1 MQRAL
6 QAMDTLELLREDTI
20 SGSARGQLLSWPG
33 WGSLAPAFNDTATG
47 VWASIA
53 DRLETLLTP
62 EEHESAASQV
72 DTSFFSSR
80 LVIDSVY
87 ALLRQAGFTG
97 GRVLEPGCG
106 SGRFMSAA
114 PKDWTIDFT
123 GVEIDPVSARI
134 AKAANPTANIITA
147 PLQDTTFLS
156 GSFDAAVGN
165 VPFSNSNIFDP
176 AYGSARIHTYF
187 LRRALDAVRPG
198 GYVIMV
204 TSRHTMDNDHGLTDV
219 LEGADA
225 RLAAAVRL
233 PAGTFGDA
241 GTDVVADILAF
252 RKNHPQTANVGWDDD
267 AENAHRY
274 GEPDP
279 RLRVT
284 DSLKPGTYTPA
295 QYVNAYWAKHPAHIG
310 GQHKLTSFFKSP
322 ITVVSDDIPADVT
335 RAVEAAA
342 GALAPMTDAPADT
355 LAPLDVVTDDEDGRK
370 EGSFHII
377 DGALHVI
384 AGGQPVPI
392 KDNKELRALVALR
405 DAAVTLVET
414 EARPHA
420 TDAELAVPRAAAHD
434 LYQAYVQQFGPLNRG
449 TLVEGKPDAESGDPT
464 YTWRRPRLGGF
475 RQDPDYV
482 TVMALEEFDQETGA
496 AAPAPILL
504 RRVNHTQTRIEHVET
519 AQEALAVSLGE
530 TGTVKLTRIAALLG
544 LPGTTQALDALG
556 DLVYLDHGVPVA
568 ASAYLSGNV
577 RERLAD
583 ARRQAAT
590 DPAYERN
597 VAALEQVLPAPLG
610 VEDVKVK
617 LGVPW
622 IPASD
627 IADFAKAELG
637 CTWPQITYTAAAAMW
652 EADGSMPQN
661 ALAQYG
667 TGRVHTMRI
676 LEHALN
682 GTSPIVM
689 DEVRRG
695 DKTVRVRNNEETI
708 AAEDKLRAMNDRFAV
723 WVWEDGER
731 AVRLLAE
738 YNRRFNSHVVR
749 PLDGSYLTFPG
760 LNDTITPWAHQRNAV
775 DLIVSN
781 ERSLVAHPVGAGK
794 TKSMILAALTLRRFG
809 LAKKPLITVPK
820 HLLEQIVREAQQAYP
835 TARFLIA
842 GEDDLRG
849 DNRRLFAARAATGD
863 WDAVVMTHQAFTS
876 LPVSPEAEARWVQ
889 QQKMELREA
898 MDRDDSVSRGAKA
911 VAKALRNLDAR
922 LSQLRHGVQDDT
934 GVLFEHLGVDYI
946 MIDEVHLFRRLATNT
961 KSRDNGFG
969 SGSSK
974 RAADL
979 LLKIETLAN
988 RHPGKPIVAGFT
1000 GTPWV
1005 NSLAET
1011 WTWLRYFAPALL
1023 DAAGVLPFDPWVA
1036 TFVNYETSIEVAPD
1050 GSGFR
1055 MKRRPVGVKNLPEL
1069 KTMIGQVADIM
1080 SASDLD
1086 LIVPTANIVQRVV
1099 EPSEG
1104 QAEYVRGLATRADDI
1119 HNGMKEQRTT
1129 ARGTT
1134 VDDNML
1140 MVCNDGRKAAIDPH
1154 LVGLTED
1161 STKLAD
1167 AADCIAA
1174 EYRAGRTRT
1183 YGTTVA
1189 GAFQLVLLDWG
1200 TPHPGDAS
1208 VYGRLR
1214 ALLVRRGIPADQIR
1228 FIHDAATDKARDA
1241 LFRACRDGSVAV
1253 LFGSTSKVGM
1263 GTNIQTRLSALHHI
1277 DAPWTPAEVIQ
1288 REGRGIR
1295 PKNLNEQVN
1304 IYRYVTEGSFDAFTW
1319 ATITRKQQ
1327 AFEALY
1333 DTSSTVREVEDIS
1346 EVALGYAEMKALA
1359 AGNPLLLEQASI
1371 SSEVRRLQVLRA
1383 VHMQNVNRERAYA
1396 KQETATAT
1404 AAATEADRLRKALA
1418 ALADEQPND
1427 RQSVGAVAT
1436 RAHQRDTASN
1446 WKREPWRGLTL
1457 VVTDGGAYFAGQK
1470 KRIVVEVRT
1479 GYQTLHSIELPAKIR
1494 RQGAAKV
1501 AEVISEELTIWA
1513 GNLPTVISRLDETV
1527 TRARQ
1532 QAANAT
1538 LRANSA
1544 TFDQQA
1550 ELDQAQQQLDRVNLS
1565 IAAAA
1570 VEDAEELEQRR
1581 AA

>member
-1 MQRAL
+1 
-6 QAMDTLELLREDTI
+6 MDTLELLSEEPI

-33 WGSLAPAFNDTATG
+33 WGALAPAFNDTATG
-47 VWASIA
+47 VWADIA

-62 EEHESAASQV
+62 DEHESAASQV

-97 GRVLEPGCG
+97 GRILEPGCG

-114 PKDWTIDFT
+114 PKDWTVEFT

-147 PLQDTTFLS
+147 PMQDTTFLS
-156 GSFDAAVGN
+156 SSFDAAVGN
-165 VPFSNSNIFDP
+165 VPFSDSNVFDP
-176 AYGSARIHTYF
+176 AYGTARIHTYF

-198 GYVIMV
+198 GYVVMV
-204 TSRHTMDNDHGLTDV
+204 TSRHTMDSANGLGDV
-219 LEGADA
+219 LEDADA
-225 RLAAAVRL
+225 HLTAAVRL

-252 RKNHPQTANVGWDDD
+252 RKNHPQTVNPGWDND
-267 AENAHRY
+267 AENTQRA
-274 GEPDP
+274 GESDP

-284 DSLKPGTYTPA
+284 DSVKPGTYTPT
-295 QYVNAYWAKHPAHIG
+295 QYVNAYWAKHPSHIG
-310 GQHKLTSFFKSP
+310 GQHKLTTFFKSP
-322 ITVVSDDIPADVT
+322 VTVVSDNIPADVT
-335 RAVEAAA
+335 RAVAAA
-342 GALAPMTDAPADT
+342 GTTLVPMTDAPSDE
-355 LAPLDVVTDDEDGRK
+355 LAPLDVITDDEEGRK

-384 AGGQPVPI
+384 TGGQPAPV
-392 KDNKELRALVALR
+392 KENAELRALIALR

-420 TDAELAVPRAAAHD
+420 TDAELAVPRATAHD
-434 LYQAYVQQFGPLNRG
+434 LYQTYVQKFGPLNRG

-504 RRVNHTQTRIEHVET
+504 RRVNHVQTRIEHVET

-530 TGTVKLTRIAALLG
+530 TGTVKLSRIAALLG
-544 LPGTTQALDALG
+544 LPGTTAALDALG

-568 ASAYLSGNV
+568 AATYLSGNV

-590 DPAYERN
+590 DPTYERN
-597 VAALEQVLPAPLG
+597 VTALEQVLPAPLG
-610 VEDVKVK
+610 AQDVKVK

-622 IPASD
+622 IPESD
-627 IADFAKAELG
+627 IEQFAKDELE
-637 CTWPQITYTAAAAMW
+637 CHWPTIKYTAAAAIW
-652 EADGSMPQN
+652 EADGSMSSN
-661 ALAQYG
+661 ALAKYG
-667 TGRVHTMRI
+667 TARVHTMKI

-682 GTSPIVM
+682 GTSPVVM
-689 DEVRRG
+689 DDVYRG
-695 DKTVRVRNNEETI
+695 DKKVRIRNNEETI
-708 AAEDKLRAMNDRFAV
+708 AAEDKLRTMNDRFAV

-738 YNRRFNSHVVR
+738 YNRRFNSHVIR

-760 LNDTITPWAHQRNAV
+760 LNDAITPWAHQRNAV
-775 DLIVSN
+775 DLIVSTD
-781 ERSLVAHPVGAGK
+781 RALVAHPVGAGK

-863 WDAVVMTHQAFTS
+863 WDAIVMTHQAFTS
-876 LPVSPEAEARWVQ
+876 LPVSPEAEARWVE

-898 MDRDDSVSRGAKA
+898 MDRDDQHSRGAKA
-911 VAKALRNLDAR
+911 VAKALRNLQAR
-922 LSQLRHGVQDDT
+922 LQQLRYGVQDDT

-946 MIDEVHLFRRLATNT
+946 MVDEVHLFRRLATNT

-974 RAADL
+974 RASDL
-979 LLKIETLAN
+979 LLKIETLAH
-988 RHPGKPIVAGFT
+988 RHPGKPVVAGFT

-1011 WTWLRYFAPALL
+1011 WTWLRYFAPTLL
-1023 DAAGVLPFDPWVA
+1023 DGAGVLPFDPWVA

-1069 KTMIGQVADIM
+1069 RTMIGQVADIM
-1080 SASDLD
+1080 SAADLN
-1086 LIVPTANIVQRVV
+1086 LVVPTANIVQRVV
-1099 EPSEG
+1099 APSDG
-1104 QAEYVRGLATRADDI
+1104 QAEYVRGLAERADDI
-1119 HNGMKEQRTT
+1119 HNGMKEQRVN
-1129 ARGTT
+1129 ARGIS
-1134 VDDNML
+1134 VEDNML

-1154 LVGLTED
+1154 LVGLDED
-1161 STKLAD
+1161 STKLAE
-1167 AADCIAA
+1167 AADCITA
-1174 EYRAGRTRT
+1174 EYRKGLTRT
-1183 YGTTVA
+1183 FGTATA
-1189 GAFQLVLLDWG
+1189 GVFQLVLLDWG
-1200 TPHPGDAS
+1200 TPHPGDQS

-1214 ALLVRRGIPADQIR
+1214 SLLVRRGVPADQIR
-1228 FIHDAATDKARDA
+1228 FVHDAASDKARDA

-1263 GTNIQTRLSALHHI
+1263 GTNIQTRLAALHHI

-1295 PKNLNEQVN
+1295 PKNLNDQVN
-1304 IYRYVTEGSFDAFTW
+1304 IYRYVTEGSFDAFIW
-1319 ATITRKQQ
+1319 STITRKQQ

-1333 DTSSTVREVEDIS
+1333 DTSATVREVEDIS

-1371 SSEVRRLQVLRA
+1371 SSELRRLQVLRA
-1383 VHMQNVNRERAYA
+1383 VHLQNVNRERAYA
-1396 KQETATAT
+1396 KQETAI
-1404 AAATEADRLRKALA
+1404 AAAAQADADRLRA
-1418 ALADEQPND
+1418 ALARLTDATPADQ
-1427 RQSVGAVAT
+1427 QSIGAAAS
-1436 RAHQRDTASN
+1436 RAHQRDTASA
-1446 WKREPWRGLTL
+1446 WKREPWRGLDL
-1457 VVTDGGAYFAGQK
+1457 VVTDGGAYFAGAK
-1470 KRIVVEVRT
+1470 KRIVVEVRAS
-1479 GYQTLHSIELPAKIR
+1479 YRALHSLELPVKIR
-1494 RQGAAKV
+1494 RQGAAAI
-1501 AEVISEELTIWA
+1501 AEAITAELTSWA
-1513 GNLPTVISRLDETV
+1513 DALPATISRYE
-1527 TRARQ
+1527 
-1532 QAANAT
+1532 QAAIRAQEQAASAT
-1538 LRANSA
+1538 LRADSA
-1544 TFDQQA
+1544 TFDQQV
-1550 ELDQAQQQLDRVNLS
+1550 ELDQTQQRLDKVNLS

-1570 VEDAEELEQRR
+1570 AEDAEELEQRR

>member
-1 MQRAL
+1 M
-6 QAMDTLELLREDTI
+6 
-20 SGSARGQLLSWPG
+20 
-33 WGSLAPAFNDTATG
+33 
-47 VWASIA
+47 
-53 DRLETLLTP
+53 
-62 EEHESAASQV
+62 
-72 DTSFFSSR
+72 SS
-80 LVIDSVY
+80 
-87 ALLRQAGFTG
+87 
-97 GRVLEPGCG
+97 
-106 SGRFMSAA
+106 
-114 PKDWTIDFT
+114 
-123 GVEIDPVSARI
+123 
-134 AKAANPTANIITA
+134 
-147 PLQDTTFLS
+147 
-156 GSFDAAVGN
+156 
-165 VPFSNSNIFDP
+165 
-176 AYGSARIHTYF
+176 
-187 LRRALDAVRPG
+187 
-198 GYVIMV
+198 
-204 TSRHTMDNDHGLTDV
+204 
-219 LEGADA
+219 
-225 RLAAAVRL
+225 
-233 PAGTFGDA
+233 
-241 GTDVVADILAF
+241 
-252 RKNHPQTANVGWDDD
+252 
-267 AENAHRY
+267 
-274 GEPDP
+274 
-279 RLRVT
+279 
-284 DSLKPGTYTPA
+284 
-295 QYVNAYWAKHPAHIG
+295 
-310 GQHKLTSFFKSP
+310 
-322 ITVVSDDIPADVT
+322 
-335 RAVEAAA
+335 
-342 GALAPMTDAPADT
+342 
-355 LAPLDVVTDDEDGRK
+355 
-370 EGSFHII
+370 
-377 DGALHVI
+377 
-384 AGGQPVPI
+384 
-392 KDNKELRALVALR
+392 
-405 DAAVTLVET
+405 
-414 EARPHA
+414 
-420 TDAELAVPRAAAHD
+420 
-434 LYQAYVQQFGPLNRG
+434 
-449 TLVEGKPDAESGDPT
+449 
-464 YTWRRPRLGGF
+464 
-475 RQDPDYV
+475 
-482 TVMALEEFDQETGA
+482 
-496 AAPAPILL
+496 
-504 RRVNHTQTRIEHVET
+504 
-519 AQEALAVSLGE
+519 
-530 TGTVKLTRIAALLG
+530 
-544 LPGTTQALDALG
+544 
-556 DLVYLDHGVPVA
+556 
-568 ASAYLSGNV
+568 
-577 RERLAD
+577 
-583 ARRQAAT
+583 
-590 DPAYERN
+590 
-597 VAALEQVLPAPLG
+597 
-610 VEDVKVK
+610 
-617 LGVPW
+617 
-622 IPASD
+622 
-627 IADFAKAELG
+627 
-637 CTWPQITYTAAAAMW
+637 
-652 EADGSMPQN
+652 N
-661 ALAQYG
+661 ALSKYG
-667 TGRVHTMRI
+667 TARVHTMKI

-708 AAEDKLRAMNDRFAV
+708 AAEDKLRSMNDRFAV

-760 LNDTITPWAHQRNAV
+760 LNDAITPWGHQRNAV
-775 DLIVSN
+775 DLIVST
-781 ERSLVAHPVGAGK
+781 ERALVAHPVGAGK

-849 DNRRLFAARAATGD
+849 DSRRLFAARAATGD
-863 WDAVVMTHQAFTS
+863 WDAIVMTHQAFTS
-876 LPVSPEAEARWVQ
+876 LPVSPEAESRWVQ

-922 LSQLRHGVQDDT
+922 LNQLRYGVQDDT

-946 MIDEVHLFRRLATNT
+946 MVDEVHLFRRLATNT

-974 RAADL
+974 RASDL
-979 LLKIETLAN
+979 LLKIETLAH

-1011 WTWLRYFAPALL
+1011 WTWLRYFAPTLL
-1023 DAAGVLPFDPWVA
+1023 NAAGVLPFDPWVG

-1086 LIVPTANIVQRVV
+1086 LVVPTANIVQRVV
-1099 EPSEG
+1099 QPSNG
-1104 QAEYVRGLATRADDI
+1104 QAEYVRGLAARADDI

-1140 MVCNDGRKAAIDPH
+1140 LVCNDGRKAAIDPH
-1154 LVGLTED
+1154 LVGLDED

-1174 EYRAGRTRT
+1174 EYRTGLTRT

-1214 ALLVRRGIPADQIR
+1214 ALLVRRGVPADQIR

-1263 GTNIQTRLSALHHI
+1263 GTNIQTRLAALHHI

-1319 ATITRKQQ
+1319 NVIARKQQ

-1383 VHMQNVNRERAYA
+1383 VHLQNVNRERAYA
-1396 KQETATAT
+1396 KQETAKAN
-1404 AAATEADRLRKALA
+1404 TEKADADRLREALA
-1418 ALADEQPND
+1418 ALTDETVADQ
-1427 RQSVGAVAT
+1427 QSIGAVAT

-1446 WKREPWRGLTL
+1446 WRREPWRGLTL
-1457 VVTDGGAYFAGQK
+1457 VVTDGGAYFAGPK
-1470 KRIVVEVRT
+1470 KRIVVEVRA
-1479 GYQTLHSIELPAKIR
+1479 GYRTLHSIELPAKIR
-1494 RQGAAKV
+1494 RQGAAAV
-1501 AEVISEELTIWA
+1501 AEAIATELTRWA
-1513 GNLPTVISRLDETV
+1513 DLLPATISRNEQAE
-1527 TRARQ
+1527 RYARE

-1538 LRANSA
+1538 LRAESA

-1550 ELDQAQQQLDRVNLS
+1550 ELDQAQQLLDQVNLS

-1570 VEDAEELEQRR
+1570 AEDAEELEQRR